1 MKLKAAIL
9 FFILATSV
17 VLPQSDTSIVWLGR
31 IDSTIVTDVRY
42 ATNNNFT
49 GQVLYSTDKVY
60 LRKVVA
66 ERLSEINKYFRK
78 KYNLRIKIFDGYRP
92 LSVQKK
98 MWKIVPDSRYVANPA
113 KGSRHNRGA
122 AVDITLIDSTG
133 IELNMGT
140 DFDNFTIKA
149 HPNYKLLPD
158 NIKANRNLL
167 RTVMIQFGFS
177 PITTEWWHFD
187 FNGWENFSILDKQI
201 K

>member
-1 MKLKAAIL
+1 MNLREILL
-9 FFILATSV
+9 FFILITSI
-17 VLPQSDTSIVWLGR
+17 VLPQSDTSIVWLGS

-42 ATNNNFT
+42 ATVNNFT
-49 GQVLYSTDKVY
+49 GKVLYPTGKVY

-66 ERLSEINKYFRK
+66 EKLSEINKYLKK

-98 MWKIVPDSRYVANPA
+98 MWKIIPDNRYVADPA

-133 IELNMGT
+133 TELNMGT
-140 DFDNFTIKA
+140 DFDNFTVKA
-149 HPNYKLLPD
+149 HPGYKLLPD
-158 NIKANRNLL
+158 SVKANRNLL
-167 RTVMIQFGFS
+167 RSVMIQFGFK

-187 FNGWENFSILDKQI
+187 FNGWRKFSILDKQI